1 MSASLRTWGERIVLI
16 VVCWG
21 RMAARLARIE
31 LASSLQIRGTFQ
43 RRVCMQVGACCVSDL
58 AFLLKGLSF
67 SRSEGP
73 RMANVTHMGLCSSA
87 ESVPG

>member
-1 MSASLRTWGERIVLI
+1 MSASLRTWESGSSSSSFAGAGWLHG
-16 VVCWG
+16 WP
-21 RMAARLARIE
+21 E
-31 LASSLQIRGTFQ
+31 LNWHHRYNPRDLQ